1 MEIETA
7 TLSSKGQLVIPEL
20 MRKQLKLR
28 KGSKL
33 RLVSV
38 GGDLIV
44 SPIRPP
50 TIAEFEELVKAGGP
64 WAEQTP
70 EEEEMVNRFIH
81 EERAKDRAARRH

>member
-1 MEIETA
+1 MEIETV
-7 TLSSKGQLVIPEL
+7 TLSSKGQLVIPEV
-20 MRKQLKLR
+20 MRKRLKMR
-28 KGSKL
+28 RGTKL

-50 TIAEFEELVKAGGP
+50 TLQEFEELVKAGGP

-70 EEEEMVNRFIH
+70 EEEEMVNQMIK
-81 EERAKDRAARRH
+81 ESRAKDRAHRRH